1 MTRYAHAVA
10 IGKSNRYHKIEFRIV
25 VDDDGQITLALRKG
39 ESRLQTAITRG
50 EAMELSA
57 IIETAARIADR

>member
-10 IGKSNRYHKIEFRIV
+10 IGKSNRYHRIEFQV
-25 VDDDGQITLALRKG
+25 AVDDDGQITLASRKG

-57 IIETAARIADR
+57 ILETAARVADR

>member
-1 MTRYAHAVA
+1 
-10 IGKSNRYHKIEFRIV
+10 
-25 VDDDGQITLALRKG
+25 LRKG

-57 IIETAARIADR
+57 ILETAARIADR